1 MTCCTGYSA
10 FQRSDQ
16 KDEPMNDT
24 PAALP
29 APKELNA
36 SSALIVGGT
45 AGIGLASARA
55 LVAAGVPRIVIVGRN
70 AERGQQAADSI
81 KGQGAEAR
89 FIAGDATDPAAAA
102 AIAARAETV
111 LSGID
116 ILVCSTAADIRPEL
130 FTNIPIADIGRG
142 LTELALPSMHM
153 ASAVL
158 PGMRSRRGGVIVN
171 LASDA
176 AKTATPGEAVIGAA
190 KAAIVMFTRT
200 IAIEE
205 KRYGIRAN
213 ALTPS
218 LVHGTASTERITS
231 DGFSSK
237 LFTRAAQAAS
247 LGVPDAADIAALAAF
262 LCSPAAARLTGQAI
276 SVNGG
281 ISAA

>member
-1 MTCCTGYSA
+1 MTDDS
-10 FQRSDQ
+10 
-16 KDEPMNDT
+16 
-24 PAALP
+24 LP
-29 APKELNA
+29 APKDLTE

-55 LVAAGVPRIVIVGRN
+55 LAAAGVPRIVVVGRTV
-70 AERGQQAADSI
+70 ERGQLAAKSI
-81 KGQGAEAR
+81 AEMGAAAH
-89 FIAGDATDPAAAA
+89 FIAADATDPDAAPT
-102 AIAARAETV
+102 ITAEAEQI

-116 ILVCSTAADIRPEL
+116 ILMCTTAADIRPEL
-130 FTNIPIADIGRG
+130 FINIPTVDIGRG
-142 LTELALPSMHM
+142 ITQLALPSMHM

-158 PGMRSRRGGVIVN
+158 PGMRSRRGGVVVN
-171 LASDA
+171 VASDA

-218 LVHGTASTERITS
+218 LVHGTASTERITT

-237 LFTRAAQAAS
+237 LFARAAQQAH
-247 LGVPDAADIAALAAF
+247 LGVPTADDIAALTVF

>member
-1 MTCCTGYSA
+1 MTQDPQVA
-10 FQRSDQ
+10 
-16 KDEPMNDT
+16 
-24 PAALP
+24 
-29 APKELNA
+29 KELTA

-55 LVAAGVPRIVIVGRN
+55 LAAAGVPRIVIVGRN
-70 AERGQQAADSI
+70 AERGELAAKSI
-81 KGQGAEAR
+81 AERGAAAH
-89 FIAGDATDPAAAA
+89 FVAGDAADPNTATAVAAAA
-102 AIAARAETV
+102 EQI
-111 LSGID
+111 LSGVD
-116 ILVCSTAADIRPEL
+116 ILMCSTAADVRPDL
-130 FTNIPIADIGRG
+130 FVDIPTTEIGRI
-142 LTELALPSMHM
+142 LTQLAVPSMHM

-158 PGMRSRRGGVIVN
+158 PGMRSRRSGIIVN
-171 LASDA
+171 VASDA

-218 LVHGTASTERITS
+218 LVYGTASTERITA
-231 DGFSSK
+231 DGFSGK
-237 LFTRAAQAAS
+237 LFARAAKQAD
-247 LGVPDAADIAALAAF
+247 LGVPTADDIAALTVF

-281 ISAA
+281 ISVA

>member
-1 MTCCTGYSA
+1 MTDVTGA
-10 FQRSDQ
+10 ELPVP
-16 KDEPMNDT
+16 KD
-24 PAALP
+24 LS
-29 APKELNA
+29 A

-55 LVAAGVPRIVIVGRN
+55 LAAAGLPRIVIVGRN
-70 AERGQQAADSI
+70 IERGQLAAKSIAELGADSH
-81 KGQGAEAR
+81 
-89 FIAGDATDPAAAA
+89 FVAGDASDPNA
-102 AIAARAETV
+102 AIAVAAEADRI

-116 ILVCSTAADIRPEL
+116 ILMCTTAADVMPEL
-130 FTNIPIADIGRG
+130 FIDIPTTDISRI
-142 LTELALPSMHM
+142 LTQLALPSMQF

-171 LASDA
+171 VASDA

-218 LVHGTASTERITS
+218 LVQGTASTERITA
-231 DGFSSK
+231 DGFSGK
-237 LFTRAAQAAS
+237 LFARAAKQAQ
-247 LGVPDAADIAALAAF
+247 LGVPTADDIAALTVF

>member
-1 MTCCTGYSA
+1 M
-10 FQRSDQ
+10 SD
-16 KDEPMNDT
+16 DTRPDT
-24 PAALP
+24 PA
-29 APKELNA
+29 PKDLSA

-55 LVAAGVPRIVIVGRN
+55 LAAAGVPRIVVVGRN
-70 AERGQQAADSI
+70 AERGGRAAKSI
-81 KGQGAEAR
+81 AELGAAAH
-89 FIAGDATDPAAAA
+89 FLAGDAADPNAAAA
-102 AIAARAETV
+102 VAAEADQI
-111 LSGID
+111 LAGID
-116 ILVCSTAADIRPEL
+116 ILMCTTAADVRPEL
-130 FTNIPIADIGRG
+130 FVDIPTADISRS
-142 LTELALPSMHM
+142 LTQLAVPSMHM
-153 ASAVL
+153 ASTVL

-171 LASDA
+171 VASDA

-218 LVHGTASTERITS
+218 LVYGTASTERITT
-231 DGFSSK
+231 DGFSGK
-237 LFTRAAQAAS
+237 LFARAAKQAH
-247 LGVPDAADIAALAAF
+247 LGVPTADDIAALTVF

>member
-1 MTCCTGYSA
+1 MTDDTKTDA
-10 FQRSDQ
+10 LVP
-16 KDEPMNDT
+16 KDLD
-24 PAALP
+24 
-29 APKELNA
+29 A

-55 LVAAGVPRIVIVGRN
+55 LAAAGVPRIAVVGRN
-70 AERGQQAADSI
+70 TERGELAAKSI
-81 KGQGAEAR
+81 AELGAAAH
-89 FIAGDATDPAAAA
+89 FIAGDATDANTAAT
-102 AIAARAETV
+102 IAAQADQI

-116 ILVCSTAADIRPEL
+116 ILMCTTAANVRPEL
-130 FTNIPIADIGRG
+130 FVNIPAIEIGPA

-171 LASDA
+171 VASDA
-176 AKTATPGEAVIGAA
+176 AKTATPGESVIGAA

-231 DGFSSK
+231 DGFSGK
-237 LFTRAAQAAS
+237 LFARAAQQAA
-247 LGVPDAADIAALAAF
+247 LGVPTADDIAALTVF
-262 LCSPAAARLTGQAI
+262 LCSPAAGRLTGQAI

>member
-1 MTCCTGYSA
+1 LHTTDFNNHEDELMTDDTGP
-10 FQRSDQ
+10 DG
-16 KDEPMNDT
+16 PT
-24 PAALP
+24 P
-29 APKELNA
+29 KGLNE

-55 LVAAGVPRIVIVGRN
+55 LASAGVPRIVVVGRN
-70 AERGQQAADSI
+70 AERGQLAAKSFAEL
-81 KGQGAEAR
+81 GAEAH
-89 FIAGDATDPAAAA
+89 FVAGDATDPNTAATVT
-102 AIAARAETV
+102 AEADRI

-116 ILVCSTAADIRPEL
+116 ILMCTTAADVRPEL
-130 FTNIPIADIGRG
+130 FIDIPTAEIGRII
-142 LTELALPSMHM
+142 TQLALPSMHM

-158 PGMRSRRGGVIVN
+158 PGMRTRRGGVIVN
-171 LASDA
+171 VASDA
-176 AKTATPGEAVIGAA
+176 AQTATPGESVIGAA

-218 LVHGTASTERITS
+218 LVYGTASTERITA
-231 DGFSSK
+231 DGFSGK
-237 LFTRAAQAAS
+237 LFARAAKQAH
-247 LGVPDAADIAALAAF
+247 LGVPTADDIAALTVF

>member
-1 MTCCTGYSA
+1 MT
-10 FQRSDQ
+10 
-16 KDEPMNDT
+16 NDT
-24 PAALP
+24 QAGLP
-29 APKELNA
+29 TPKDLDA
-36 SSALIVGGT
+36 SGALIVGGT
-45 AGIGLASARA
+45 AGIGFATARA
-55 LVAAGVPRIVIVGRN
+55 LAIAGVPRIVIVGRN
-70 AERGQQAADSI
+70 AERGELAAKSIAELGAQAHFLTGNASDADS
-81 KGQGAEAR
+81 AVAV
-89 FIAGDATDPAAAA
+89 AAQADE
-102 AIAARAETV
+102 I

-116 ILVCSTAADIRPEL
+116 ILMCSTAADVRPEL
-130 FTNIPIADIGRG
+130 FVNIPLTDISRS
-142 LTELALPSMHM
+142 LTQLAVPSMHM

-158 PGMRSRRGGVIVN
+158 PGMRRRQGGVILN
-171 LASDA
+171 MASDA

-231 DGFSSK
+231 DGFSAK
-237 LFTRAAQAAS
+237 LFAAASRQAA
-247 LGVPDAADIAALAAF
+247 LGVPTADDIAALAVF
-262 LCSPAAARLTGQAI
+262 LCTPAAARLTGQAI

>member
-1 MTCCTGYSA
+1 MT
-10 FQRSDQ
+10 
-16 KDEPMNDT
+16 DT
-24 PAALP
+24 KADLP
-29 APKELNA
+29 APKDLDA
-36 SSALIVGGT
+36 STALIVGGT

-55 LVAAGVPRIVIVGRN
+55 LAASGVPRIVIAGRN
-70 AERGQQAADSI
+70 AERGELAAKSIHELGADSH
-81 KGQGAEAR
+81 
-89 FIAGDATDPAAAA
+89 FVVGDATDPVAAA
-102 AIAARAETV
+102 AIATEANQI

-116 ILVCSTAADIRPEL
+116 ILMCSTAADVRPEL
-130 FTNIPIADIGRG
+130 FVDIPGTDIGRM
-142 LTELALPSMHM
+142 LTQLALPSMHM

-171 LASDA
+171 VASDA
-176 AKTATPGEAVIGAA
+176 AKTATPGEAIIGAA

-213 ALTPS
+213 AMTPS
-218 LVHGTASTERITS
+218 LVYGTASTERITA
-231 DGFSSK
+231 DGFSGK
-237 LFTRAAQAAS
+237 LFARAAQQAQ
-247 LGVPDAADIAALAAF
+247 LGVPTADDIAALTVF

>member
-1 MTCCTGYSA
+1 MTDDTGA
-10 FQRSDQ
+10 DAPTP
-16 KDEPMNDT
+16 KDLT
-24 PAALP
+24 
-29 APKELNA
+29 A

-55 LVAAGVPRIVIVGRN
+55 LAAAGVPRIVIVGRS
-70 AERGQQAADSI
+70 AERGQLAAKSI
-81 KGQGAEAR
+81 AELGAAAH
-89 FIAGDATDPAAAA
+89 FIAGDASDPKA
-102 AIAARAETV
+102 AIAVAAEADHI

-116 ILVCSTAADIRPEL
+116 ILMCTTAADVRPEL
-130 FTNIPIADIGRG
+130 FINIPTTDISRM
-142 LTELALPSMHM
+142 LTQLAVPSMHF

-158 PGMRSRRGGVIVN
+158 PGMRSRRSGVIVN
-171 LASDA
+171 VASDA

-218 LVHGTASTERITS
+218 LVYGTASTERITA
-231 DGFSSK
+231 DGFSAK
-237 LFTRAAQAAS
+237 LFAAAAKQAA
-247 LGVPDAADIAALAAF
+247 LGVPTADDIAALTVF

>member
-1 MTCCTGYSA
+1 MT
-10 FQRSDQ
+10 D
-16 KDEPMNDT
+16 DT
-24 PAALP
+24 RADVG
-29 APKELNA
+29 APKELTS

-45 AGIGLASARA
+45 AGIGLASAQA
-55 LVAAGVPRIVIVGRN
+55 LAAAGVPRVVVVGRN
-70 AERGQQAADSI
+70 AERGELAAKSIAELGAVAHFVVGDAADP
-81 KGQGAEAR
+81 
-89 FIAGDATDPAAAA
+89 DAAAA
-102 AIAARAETV
+102 VAAEADQL

-116 ILVCSTAADIRPEL
+116 ILMCSTAADVRPEL
-130 FTNIPIADIGRG
+130 FTNIPTSEISRM
-142 LTELALPSMHM
+142 LTQLALPSMHM

-171 LASDA
+171 VASDA

-205 KRYGIRAN
+205 KRYGVRAN
-213 ALTPS
+213 AVTPS
-218 LVHGTASTERITS
+218 LVYGTASTERITS
-231 DGFSSK
+231 DGFSGK
-237 LFTRAAQAAS
+237 LFARAAQQAH
-247 LGVPDAADIAALAAF
+247 LGVPTADDIAALTVF

>member
-1 MTCCTGYSA
+1 MADNAGIDLPTP
-10 FQRSDQ
+10 
-16 KDEPMNDT
+16 KDLT
-24 PAALP
+24 
-29 APKELNA
+29 A

-55 LVAAGVPRIVIVGRN
+55 LAAAGVPRIAVVGRN
-70 AERGQQAADSI
+70 AERGRLAAKSLAEF
-81 KGQGAEAR
+81 GADAH
-89 FIAGDATDPAAAA
+89 FVAGDAADPTAAAYV
-102 AIAARAETV
+102 AEKADGL

-116 ILVCSTAADIRPEL
+116 ILMCSTAADVRPEL
-130 FTNIPIADIGRG
+130 FINIPITNIAHGI
-142 LTELALPSMHM
+142 TQLALPSMHM

-171 LASDA
+171 VASDA

-218 LVHGTASTERITS
+218 LVFGTASTERITT
-231 DGFSSK
+231 DGFSAK
-237 LFTRAAQAAS
+237 LFARAAQAAS
-247 LGVPDAADIAALAAF
+247 LGVPTADDIAELAVF

>member
-1 MTCCTGYSA
+1 MATAGISASRGEDKTMTDDA
-10 FQRSDQ
+10 
-16 KDEPMNDT
+16 KADT
-24 PAALP
+24 PAP
-29 APKELNA
+29 AAKDLSA

-55 LVAAGVPRIVIVGRN
+55 LAAAGVPRIVIVARN
-70 AERGQQAADSI
+70 TERGQLAAKSIAELGAAAHFVAADAS
-81 KGQGAEAR
+81 
-89 FIAGDATDPAAAA
+89 DPDA
-102 AIAARAETV
+102 AIAVAAQADQI

-116 ILVCSTAADIRPEL
+116 ILMCTTAADVRPDL
-130 FTNIPIADIGRG
+130 FVDIPTSDISRM
-142 LTELALPSMHM
+142 LTQLALPSMHF

-171 LASDA
+171 VASDA

-218 LVHGTASTERITS
+218 LVYGTASTERITS
-231 DGFSSK
+231 DGFSAK
-237 LFTRAAQAAS
+237 LFERAAKQAQ
-247 LGVPDAADIAALAAF
+247 LGVPTADDIAALTVF